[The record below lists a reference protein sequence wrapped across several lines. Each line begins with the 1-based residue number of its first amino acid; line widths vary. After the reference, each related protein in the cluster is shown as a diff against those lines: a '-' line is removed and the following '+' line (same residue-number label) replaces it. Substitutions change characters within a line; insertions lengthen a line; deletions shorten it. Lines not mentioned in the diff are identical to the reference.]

1 MQLDKNLI
9 EGKIDIIERNLD
21 FLKKYKEMN
30 DDDFINSYKDVQ
42 AVKYSLFEVIEACID
57 ITSHIISVKGFER
70 AESYAEMFEIL
81 GKKEII
87 NSKLA
92 KNLSEM
98 AKFRNIL
105 VHGYARVDNFKV
117 LKFIKEELEDII
129 LFVKKILELFNN

>member
-42 AVKYSLFEVIEACID
+42 AVKYSLFEAIEACID
-57 ITSHIISVKGFER
+57 IASHIISVKGFER

-117 LKFIKEELEDII
+117 LKFIK
-129 LFVKKILELFNN
+129 